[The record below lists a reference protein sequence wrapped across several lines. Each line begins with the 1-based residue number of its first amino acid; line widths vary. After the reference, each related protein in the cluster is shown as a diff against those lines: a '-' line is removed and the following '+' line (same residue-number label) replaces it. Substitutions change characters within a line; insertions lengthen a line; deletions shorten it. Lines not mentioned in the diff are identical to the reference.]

1 MNIKPAIGIVMNIAH
16 GSAAQPQ
23 FPSLA
28 SDPQKT
34 NESAAPAI
42 KGITANTGERTIAS
56 NPVFGLS
63 TEDRLLSAIVLSQTK
78 DIRNL
83 ATDEVI
89 YLQPLYF
96 PISL

>member
-1 MNIKPAIGIVMNIAH
+1 LLFFTNETIKITKPAMNIKPASGIVMNIAH

-56 NPVFGLS
+56 IPVFGLS
-63 TEDRLLSAIVLSQTK
+63 NKLGLLL
-78 DIRNL
+78 
-83 ATDEVI
+83 VI
-89 YLQPLYF
+89 ILPAKSKALK
-96 PISL
+96 